1 MMLDFAERYAKLAA
15 LLGFLFAVF
24 QYYDTGRAARVERS
38 IDYFEIYQDKTQSAK
53 NEIDTMYRE
62 YQANV
67 GDLTSQ
73 SETDEV
79 FYAVQL
85 NHTLHFEKIASYM
98 DGLRVCVLSRACDK
112 ATARA
117 LMRSEARLAYLAFKQ
132 FVDAALER
140 DPSYAKGVRCF
151 AEIAQ
156 GRGCWTR
163 EGPFS
168 GSPRRANPI
177 SF

>member
-38 IDYFEIYQDKTQSAK
+38 IDYFEIYQDKAQSAK

-85 NHTLHFEKIASYM
+85 NIPCT
-98 DGLRVCVLSRACDK
+98 SRRLPPTWTGCGSACFPVR
-112 ATARA
+112 ATKR
-117 LMRSEARLAYLAFKQ
+117 R
-132 FVDAALER
+132 
-140 DPSYAKGVRCF
+140 
-151 AEIAQ
+151 
-156 GRGCWTR
+156 RGH
-163 EGPFS
+163 
-168 GSPRRANPI
+168 
-177 SF
+177 